1 MNFNTGLCS
10 NRLNSRR
17 GGPISRRMGMP
28 DGEFILTGALL
39 LLGFSALGAFYI
51 TLLRFAL
58 RRRTAQLR
66 GALADLR
73 EALALKDEFLTKVTH
88 ELRTPLHGLRGLHD
102 LLSAS
107 ELTAAQKEQLD
118 LARVAASRL
127 DSLIRSL
134 LDLSAA
140 NSGNLFIASEQFD
153 PGRAAAE
160 VVDRM
165 APAAAA
171 KRLVLSEEQGP
182 LPARVVGDSRRLRQ
196 VLEALIDNAIRFTPR
211 GKISVRSS
219 ASAASGGVV
228 ELMFTVEDTGPGVS
242 PSVRAFLFEPFRQG
256 DGSLNRR
263 HDGSGLG
270 LAVASRLV
278 KAMGG
283 KMWLDSL
290 PGESARFC
298 FTVRCGAAPGASIPR
313 PLRVLLAEDNTLN
326 QLVAKRPL
334 EKAGHIVVIAEDGQA
349 AVARYDVEDFDVV
362 LMDVQMPGMDGLEAT
377 RVIRQRER
385 RRGRRVPIAA
395 VTAHS
400 LSEDLERYREAGIDD
415 CLAKPFRSGDLLALV
430 ERLSARSPAAGAA
443 APPPVV
449 H

>member
-1 MNFNTGLCS
+1 MGL
-10 NRLNSRR
+10 
-17 GGPISRRMGMP
+17 P
-28 DGEFILTGALL
+28 DGELILTGALL
-39 LLGFSALGAFYI
+39 VLGVSALGAFYT
-51 TLLRFAL
+51 TLLRVAL

-66 GALADLR
+66 GALAHLR

-88 ELRTPLHGLRGLHD
+88 ELRTPLHGLCGVHD
-102 LLSAS
+102 LLAVS

-118 LARVAASRL
+118 LARAAAARL
-127 DSLIRSL
+127 DSLIGSL

-140 NSGNLFIASEQFD
+140 NTGNLFIASDQFD
-153 PGRAAAE
+153 PRRAAAE
-160 VVDRM
+160 VVNRLS
-165 APAAAA
+165 PAAAA
-171 KRLVLSEEQGP
+171 KGLVLEYEQGP
-182 LPARVVGDSRRLRQ
+182 LPACVIGDGRRLQQ
-196 VLEALIDNAIRFTPR
+196 VLESLIDNAIRFTPR
-211 GKISVRSS
+211 GKVSVRGG

-242 PSVRAFLFEPFRQG
+242 PIVRPVLFEPFRQAEA
-256 DGSLNRR
+256 SLNRR

-270 LAVASRLV
+270 LAVASRLA

-283 KMWLDSL
+283 RMWLDSL

-298 FTVRCGAAPGASIPR
+298 FTMRCGAAPGSSIAR
-313 PLRVLLAEDNTLN
+313 PLRVLLAEDNALN

-334 EKAGHIVVIAEDGQA
+334 ERAGHIVVIAEDGQA
-349 AVARYDVEDFDVV
+349 AVSRFDVEDFDVV

-400 LSEDLERYREAGIDD
+400 LTEDLERYREAGIDD
-415 CLAKPFRSGDLLALV
+415 CLAKPFRADDLLALV
-430 ERLSARSPAAGAA
+430 ERLSARCPAA
-443 APPPVV
+443 PVV